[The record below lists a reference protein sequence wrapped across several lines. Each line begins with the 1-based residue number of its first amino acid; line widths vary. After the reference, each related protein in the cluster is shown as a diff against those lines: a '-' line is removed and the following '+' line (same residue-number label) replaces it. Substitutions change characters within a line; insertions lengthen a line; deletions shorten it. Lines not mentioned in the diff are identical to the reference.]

1 MPKDG
6 TQRKM
11 FSVVLVGDSDWDDK
25 IAKLEVRLFDRF
37 SRAKKVADQFV
48 GQLGVDRVEIY
59 AGPCEY
65 EDVGWGGCKPQFGMG
80 MARRGDQCLS
90 E

>member
-65 EDVGWGGCKPQFGMG
+65 EDRMWAGVDANPSLEWEWP
-80 MARRGDQCLS
+80 
-90 E
+90 EEETNV